1 MPKKKKKKAR
11 RISLR
16 NLSGLFS
23 WNIGTIIFGAIFM
36 YMIISLVLYLT
47 ADHITSYQVTSGPL
61 AQNPT
66 FDALVLRSEQVV
78 ESPATGYVHQYA
90 RENAKVPQD
99 GIICSISDNQ
109 ESESGG
115 DVELTEE
122 NLAQLRANM
131 AKFAYNFKPN
141 NFYDT
146 YNFKYELQGNILQY
160 AEDNGTLG
168 TALGDQ
174 TVQTAPVD
182 GTVLYTIDGYEELT
196 EESLTMEAFNQKAYQ
211 VTNLKR
217 ESRVDAGEPVCKIVD
232 SETWSLYIPLT
243 DKQTVQLASNRSMR
257 VKFLKDGETQ
267 VGNFSILTI
276 GEQRYGRITFTS
288 GMFRYSSD
296 RFLEVELVTN
306 TETGLKIPVSSVV
319 EKEFYIIP
327 ASFETVDEGDN
338 AGFLREVTDKDGN
351 VSTEFVSATIY
362 RRVVGEDD
370 EGNPDTDNAM
380 YYVDMTDFREG
391 DILVK
396 PDSQSRFEV
405 KETGTLEGVYSI
417 NKGYAVFRQ
426 ITIIDQNE
434 EFCIVESGTSYGIAQ
449 FDHIVLDGSSV
460 QEETILY

>member
-1 MPKKKKKKAR
+1 MPKKKKKR
-11 RISLR
+11 RISIR
-16 NLSGLFS
+16 NFPGLFS

-36 YMIISLVLYLT
+36 YMIISLFLYLT
-47 ADHITSYQVTSGPL
+47 ADHISTYQVTSGPL

-66 FDALVLRSEQVV
+66 FDALILRSEQVV

-90 RENAKVPQD
+90 RENAKVPKD

-109 ESESGG
+109 ESVNESEI
-115 DVELTEE
+115 DLTEE
-122 NLAQLRANM
+122 NLTQLRKDM

-160 AEDNGTLG
+160 AEDNGTLSD
-168 TALGDQ
+168 ALGDQ
-174 TVQTAPVD
+174 TIQKAPID
-182 GTVLYTIDGYEELT
+182 GTVLYTIDGYEDLS
-196 EESLTMEAFNQKAYQ
+196 EEDLTMEAFNQKAYQ

-217 ESRVDAGEPVCKIVD
+217 ESRVDEGDPVCKIVD

-243 DKQTVQLASNRSMR
+243 DKQTVQLASNSTMR

-276 GEQRYGRITFTS
+276 GGQRYGRITFNS

-296 RFLEVELVTN
+296 RFLEIELVTN

-362 RRVVGEDD
+362 RRVEGDSEDD
-370 EGNPDTDNAM
+370 TSDDM
-380 YYVDMTDFREG
+380 YYVDMKDFQEG

-396 PDSQSRFEV
+396 PDSQARFEV

-417 NKGYAVFRQ
+417 NKGYAMFRQ